1 MAATFEL
8 QIMALDRVVYEG
20 EVESIVAK
28 GTEGFLGVLAHHA
41 PLVTEL
47 AAGDLTVTVT
57 KNTVKTFTLD
67 GGLLEVGGNKAV
79 ILADGQ
85 VKEAEG

>member
-1 MAATFEL
+1 MAATYEL

-28 GTEGFLGVLAHHA
+28 GSEGFLGVLAHHA

-47 AAGDLTVTVT
+47 AEGPLTVTET
-57 KNTVKTFTLD
+57 KNKVRTFALE

-85 VKEAEG
+85 VTEEGK